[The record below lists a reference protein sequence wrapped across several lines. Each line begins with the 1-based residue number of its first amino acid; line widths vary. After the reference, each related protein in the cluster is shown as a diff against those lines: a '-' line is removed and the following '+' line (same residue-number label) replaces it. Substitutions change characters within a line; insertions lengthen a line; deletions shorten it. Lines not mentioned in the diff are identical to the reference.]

1 MIEVPC
7 FEDWEGG
14 IVELKDSNWVRRAFA
29 FDIPSEGRVVM
40 LNSSL
45 SAFSLVLDHPVIS
58 YRPAIAITQDGP
70 NSARYIISKCTHLNI
85 IQDCKSL

>member
-40 LNSSL
+40 LNSSM
-45 SAFSLVLDHPVIS
+45 SAFSLVL
-58 YRPAIAITQDGP
+58 G
-70 NSARYIISKCTHLNI
+70 SAGDLLSPGNRNHTRRAKFSPIYYFEMYTSEYHSGL
-85 IQDCKSL
+85 